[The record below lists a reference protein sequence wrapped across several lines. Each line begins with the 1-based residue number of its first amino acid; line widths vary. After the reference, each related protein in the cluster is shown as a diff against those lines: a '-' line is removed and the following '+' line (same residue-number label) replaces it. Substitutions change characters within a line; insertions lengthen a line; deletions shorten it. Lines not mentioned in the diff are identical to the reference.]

1 MTVAKG
7 THNIGPRDGQLLI
20 NVWKDGV
27 AAKMG
32 HDLTLLCT
40 RWNGTA
46 DINPEN
52 PAACSVSATIDLAG
66 IEVLEGKGG
75 AKSLSEG
82 DKGDIKKNLHK
93 ALGSGQVSF
102 QSTGI
107 SGSPS
112 NLELQGQLT
121 INGKS
126 NPVNFTANAS
136 DDGQLSGKTSFK
148 QTDFGIKPFSAMLGA
163 LKIKDAVDVSFNL
176 RLPTA

>member
-7 THNIGPRDGQLLI
+7 NHNIGPNDGQLLI

-52 PAACSVSATIDLAG
+52 PAACSVSATIDLDG
-66 IEVLEGKGG
+66 IQVLEGKGG
-75 AKSLSEG
+75 AKALSEG

-93 ALGSGQVSF
+93 TLGSGQVSF
-102 QSTGI
+102 KSTGVSA
-107 SGSPS
+107 SGSTVQ
-112 NLELQGQLT
+112 LQGQLT

-126 NPVNFTANAS
+126 GPVNITVNA
-136 DDGQLSGKTSFK
+136 DDNGQVTGKTTFN
-148 QTDFGIKPFSAMLGA
+148 QTAFGIKPFSAMLGA

>member
-7 THNIGPRDGQLLI
+7 THNIGPKDGQLLI

-52 PAACSVSATIDLAG
+52 PAACSVSATIDLGG

-75 AKSLSEG
+75 AKALSEG
-82 DKGDIKKNLHK
+82 DKGDIKKNLQK
-93 ALGSGQVSF
+93 TLGSGQVSF
-102 QSTGI
+102 QSTGVSA
-107 SGSPS
+107 SGSTVQ
-112 NLELQGQLT
+112 LQGQLT
-121 INGKS
+121 INGKTG
-126 NPVNFTANAS
+126 PVNIAVNAA
-136 DDGQLSGKTSFK
+136 DDGQITGKTTFN
-148 QTDFGIKPFSAMLGA
+148 QTAFGIKPFSAMLGA
-163 LKIKDAVDVSFNL
+163 LKVKDTVDVSFNL